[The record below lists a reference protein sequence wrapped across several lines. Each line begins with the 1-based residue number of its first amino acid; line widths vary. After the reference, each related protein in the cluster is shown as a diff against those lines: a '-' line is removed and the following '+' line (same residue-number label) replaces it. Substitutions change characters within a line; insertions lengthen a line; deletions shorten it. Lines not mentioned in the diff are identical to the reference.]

1 MGQAKLKFTFLLP
14 ERPKSWNYRYSK
26 HAYSVSTEG
35 REKMKEKV
43 LIAAKLKIRGPQKGH
58 SRVLEGRSSVKT

>member
-26 HAYSVSTEG
+26 HADSVSTEG
-35 REKMKEKV
+35 REEDE
-43 LIAAKLKIRGPQKGH
+43 R
-58 SRVLEGRSSVKT
+58 EGANSSQVENKRATERTQ

>member
-35 REKMKEKV
+35 REEDE
-43 LIAAKLKIRGPQKGH
+43 R
-58 SRVLEGRSSVKT
+58 EGGEMC